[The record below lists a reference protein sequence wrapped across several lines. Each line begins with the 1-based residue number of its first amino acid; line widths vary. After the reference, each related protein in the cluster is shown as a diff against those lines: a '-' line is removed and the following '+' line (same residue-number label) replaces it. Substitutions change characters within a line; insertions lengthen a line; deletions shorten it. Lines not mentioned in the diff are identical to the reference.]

1 MINLKKAFCY
11 SPICQRM
18 LAAASNRKSIGRI
31 DNRRNAWTKKEPSIK
46 IKMICS
52 SFMLHADALARPAA
66 AL

>member
-1 MINLKKAFCY
+1 MIDPQKAFCY

-18 LAAASNRKSIGRI
+18 LATASNRKPIGRI
-31 DNRRNAWTKKEPSIK
+31 SNKRTTWMKKGPSIK